1 MKSSQSSLYAA
12 ILATSLL
19 SACAALVKPSPPVPP
34 SQPAAQAATA
44 HPVVPKPAPKVA
56 LVLGGG
62 AARGFAHIGAIKA
75 LEAQGIVPDLVVGT
89 SAGAVVG
96 ALYAAGNG
104 GFELQK
110 LAIQMEEGQVS
121 DWSLPDRG
129 VIRGEALQNF
139 INSAI
144 GQRPL
149 EKLPRLFG
157 VVATDL
163 QSGEA
168 MVFRI
173 GNTGMAVRA
182 SSSVPGVFQPVK
194 INGREYV
201 DGGLVS
207 PVPVKAARDM
217 GADFVIAVDISDQP
231 RYGSTKST
239 IDVLLQTFAIMGQSI
254 GRYELRG
261 ADVVI
266 RPQTSGITSTGFQD
280 RHLAVLEGEKAVAAV
295 LPEIKAKLARLREGR

>member
-1 MKSSQSSLYAA
+1 MNSPLPKRLAA
-12 ILATSLL
+12 GLTVFLAA
-19 SACAALVKPSPPVPP
+19 ACTAPVKPVETPP
-34 SQPAAQAATA
+34 PAPA
-44 HPVVPKPAPKVA
+44 VVSKPAPKSAPRIA

-75 LEAQGIVPDLVVGT
+75 LEAQDIVPDLVVGT

-110 LAIQMEEGQVS
+110 LAMQMEEGQVS

-139 INSAI
+139 VNRAV

-149 EKLPRLFG
+149 EKLPRLFAA
-157 VVATDL
+157 VATDL

-168 MVFRI
+168 TVFRT

-231 RYGSTKST
+231 KYGSTKST
-239 IDVLLQTFAIMGQSI
+239 VDVLLQTFAIMGQSI
-254 GRYELRG
+254 GRYELRN

-266 RPQTSGITSTGFQD
+266 RPQTSGIKGTDFQD
-280 RHLAVLEGEKAVAAV
+280 RHMAVLEGEKAVAAA
-295 LPEIKAKLARLREGR
+295 LAEIKAKLAKLREGR